1 MDSNHDILVELE
13 KIKGQLD
20 RLVADAESEK
30 DTRKRR
36 NENIDKRIK
45 DLEDDKI
52 KRDTTI
58 IVIKAL
64 ILGLAA
70 IVGFIITKLL
80 K

>member
-13 KIKGQLD
+13 KIKSQLD
-20 RLVADAESEK
+20 RLVSDAESEK
-30 DTRKRR
+30 DTRKER
-36 NENIDKRIK
+36 NKLIDKRIK

-58 IVIKAL
+58 MVIKA
-64 ILGLAA
+64 IIIGLAT
-70 IVGFIITKLL
+70 IIGFIISKLL

>member
-36 NENIDKRIK
+36 NESIDKRIK